1 MKSISRSAPGC
12 YAPAERRL
20 VAEARRAMQRYA
32 EMAELIELGA
42 YRPGSNAEVDA
53 AIARRPGLEEVLAQ
67 DVDAAAAGD
76 DAFARLAAALGVA

>member
-1 MKSISRSAPGC
+1 
-12 YAPAERRL
+12 
-20 VAEARRAMQRYA
+20 MQRYA

-67 DVDAAAAGD
+67 DLDAQSAGD
-76 DAFARLAAALGVA
+76 DPFARLAATLGVAWPPPTGEDEA